1 MNINKLKFAINRSK
15 MSKAQIAK
23 QSGITRV
30 TLDNALQG
38 GDIRISI
45 LESLAKTLNVDV
57 GYFFDTNAINNLEE
71 RSDVE
76 TSIEKKDEQENK
88 IGYKIKELASQEN
101 ITLAELAKKL
111 GKTKQAVYDIVE
123 KEDVSTAILRQVAD
137 IFDVPISSFFSE
149 TEQTDSTVVEDRD
162 EWKRRAEFW
171 MKMAEERLEMVELQR
186 EVIQMLKDE
195 NKKLKA
201 SAIDDQTRTA

>member
-1 MNINKLKFAINRSK
+1 MNINKLKFAINMSK

-57 GYFFDTNAINNLEE
+57 GYFFDTNVINNLEK

-76 TSIEKKDEQENK
+76 TSIDKKDEQENK
-88 IGYKIKELASQEN
+88 IGFKIKELASQQN

-137 IFDVPISSFFSE
+137 VFDVSISSFFNE
-149 TEQTDSTVVEDRD
+149 DEQTDSPLVEDRD
-162 EWKRRAEFW
+162 EWKRRVEFW

-186 EVIQMLKDE
+186 EVIQTLKDE
-195 NKKLKA
+195 IKKLK
-201 SAIDDQTRTA
+201 STQQDEQSRTA